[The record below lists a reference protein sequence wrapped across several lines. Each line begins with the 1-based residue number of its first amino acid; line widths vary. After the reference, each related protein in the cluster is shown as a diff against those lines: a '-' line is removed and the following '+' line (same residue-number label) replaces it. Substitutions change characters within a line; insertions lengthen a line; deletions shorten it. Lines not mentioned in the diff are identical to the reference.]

1 MLFLKIVFEFNKLED
16 AKMIRKTLLAAV
28 ALFAALLTGCTVVR
42 ELPPQEAT
50 EEMRQSP
57 EYKLAREM
65 LDCFIRGD
73 GDTFVANMAPKGQSQ
88 LTAEQFKK
96 FRAEIV
102 EARGE
107 PVSFRYVT
115 ALEMPIDFKPQ
126 IWAVRMKKTNAQSG
140 KEFFQEIL
148 FRVVTARADGR
159 VYVLSVNFL

>member
-1 MLFLKIVFEFNKLED
+1 MLN
-16 AKMIRKTLLAAV
+16 
-28 ALFAALLTGCTVVR
+28 
-42 ELPPQEAT
+42 
-50 EEMRQSP
+50 
-57 EYKLAREM
+57 
-65 LDCFIRGD
+65 CFIRGD

-88 LTAEQFKK
+88 LTPAQFKK
-96 FRAEIV
+96 FRAEII

-115 ALEMPIDFKPQ
+115 TLEMPIAFKPQ

-140 KEFFQEIL
+140 KEFHQEIL